1 MRAAHTKKKN
11 TSNKNFLLFGGGALG
26 PRRWLGHG
34 TTGAAMDNCGGT
46 VVGETVEDAR
56 VAGHAD
62 PILVIEAMKQFRFPQ
77 LRLELFH
84 KHLGEEISNALSKE
98 CNGKR
103 QVQSRRQHSIQW
115 ELPNHASTRLDRETN
130 HKRQQPHETRYLL
143 WTRRPHDV
151 GLRIVVFA
159 NQSAAGCLDAPL
171 KACLPAALVELPLA
185 VGGDEERSGRNNWS

>member
-1 MRAAHTKKKN
+1 MIGKHRNTNRSWKRKWQLTTTTADARCPHQKKN

-56 VAGHAD
+56 VAGHTD

-84 KHLGEEISNALSKE
+84 KHLGEEISNALRKE
-98 CNGKR
+98 CNDRR
-103 QVQSRRQHSIQW
+103 QVAIQTATFNSVGATESRIH
-115 ELPNHASTRLDRETN
+115 
-130 HKRQQPHETRYLL
+130 
-143 WTRRPHDV
+143 
-151 GLRIVVFA
+151 
-159 NQSAAGCLDAPL
+159 PL
-171 KACLPAALVELPLA
+171 
-185 VGGDEERSGRNNWS
+185 GS